1 MLNLIWLGLLVFS
14 AITALLTGN
23 LKQLVNSVPDS
34 AMNAFKLSLGLTGI
48 MALWLGI
55 MRIAEKSGL
64 TEKLSLMIAPLMVRI
79 FPGVPRG
86 HPAIASMASN
96 LIANMFGLNNAATPF
111 GIKAMKDLETLNSAK
126 GSATHAMCMFL
137 ALNTSSLQLVP
148 FGAIALLAAGGSK
161 DPTIIIFP
169 AIIATSFSTISAFCI
184 ARIMSRMKRY
194 QD

>member
-1 MLNLIWLGLLVFS
+1 M
-14 AITALLTGN
+14 TALLTGN
-23 LKQLVNSVPDS
+23 LKPLVNAIPES

-55 MRIAEKSGL
+55 MRIAETSGL
-64 TEKLSLMIAPLMVRI
+64 TEKLSVLIAPLMRRI
-79 FPGVPRG
+79 FPGVPKD
-86 HPAIASMASN
+86 HPAVASMAAN
-96 LIANMFGLNNAATPF
+96 MVANMFGLNNAATPL
-111 GIKAMKDLETLNSAK
+111 GIKAMKDLETLNPVK

-148 FGAIALLAAGGSK
+148 FGAIALLAAGGSS

-184 ARIMSRMKRY
+184 ARMMSKMKRY

>member
-1 MLNLIWLGLLVFS
+1 MLNLIWLGLLLVS
-14 AITALLTGN
+14 AVTALLTGN
-23 LKQLVNSVPDS
+23 LKQLVNSVPDA

-64 TEKLSLMIAPLMVRI
+64 TEKLSAMIAPLRDLI
-79 FPGVPRG
+79 FPGVPRD
-86 HPAIASMASN
+86 HPAIAAMAAN
-96 LIANMFGLNNAATPF
+96 MIANMFGLNNAATPL
-111 GIKAMKDLETLNSAK
+111 GIKAMKDLETLNQVK

-161 DPTIIIFP
+161 DPTSIIFP
-169 AIIATSFSTISAFCI
+169 AMIATSFSTISAFCV
-184 ARIMSRMKRY
+184 ARIMSKMKRY

>member
-1 MLNLIWLGLLVFS
+1 VLNIIWLLLLVVS
-14 AITALLTGN
+14 TVTALATGN
-23 LKQLVNSVPDS
+23 LKPLVNSVPES
-34 AMNAFKLSLGLTGI
+34 AMNAFRLALGLTGI

-55 MRIAEKSGL
+55 MKIAEKSGL
-64 TEKLSLMIAPLMVRI
+64 TDKLSAMIAPLMVRI
-79 FPGVPRG
+79 FPGVPKD

-96 LIANMFGLNNAATPF
+96 LIANMFGLSNAATPF
-111 GIKAMKDLETLNSAK
+111 GIKAMKDLETLNLNK

-148 FGAIALLAAGGSK
+148 FGAIALLAAGGST

-169 AIIATSFSTISAFCI
+169 AIIATSFSTLSAFCV

>member
-1 MLNLIWLGLLVFS
+1 MLNLIWLGLLVVS
-14 AITALLTGN
+14 AVTALLTGN
-23 LKQLVNSVPDS
+23 LKPLVNSVPD
-34 AMNAFKLSLGLTGI
+34 AATNAFKLSLGLTGI

-64 TEKLSLMIAPLMVRI
+64 TEKLSAMIAPLMIRI
-79 FPGVPRG
+79 FPGVPRD
-86 HPAIASMASN
+86 HPAIAAMAAN
-96 LIANMFGLNNAATPF
+96 MIANMFGLNNAATPL
-111 GIKAMKDLETLNSAK
+111 GIKAMKDLETLNPVK

-161 DPTIIIFP
+161 DPTIIILP
-169 AIIATSFSTISAFCI
+169 AIIATSFSTISAFCV
-184 ARIMSRMKRY
+184 ARIMSKMKRF

>member
-1 MLNLIWLGLLVFS
+1 MLNLIWLGLLLVS
-14 AITALLTGN
+14 AVTALLTGN
-23 LKQLVNSVPDS
+23 LKQLVNSVPDA

-48 MALWLGI
+48 MSLWLGI

-64 TEKLSLMIAPLMVRI
+64 TEKLSAMIAPLMVRI
-79 FPGVPRG
+79 FPGVPRD
-86 HPAIASMASN
+86 HPAIAAMAAN
-96 LIANMFGLNNAATPF
+96 MIANMFGLNNAATPL
-111 GIKAMKDLETLNSAK
+111 GIKAMKDLETLNQVK

-161 DPTIIIFP
+161 DPTSIILP
-169 AIIATSFSTISAFCI
+169 AIIATSFSTISAFCV
-184 ARIMSRMKRY
+184 ARIMSKMKRY

>member
-1 MLNLIWLGLLVFS
+1 LLNLIWLGLLVVS
-14 AITALLTGN
+14 AVTALLTGN
-23 LKQLVNSVPDS
+23 LKPLVNSVPD
-34 AMNAFKLSLGLTGI
+34 AATNAFKLSLGLTGI

-64 TEKLSLMIAPLMVRI
+64 TEKLSAMIAPLMVRI
-79 FPGVPRG
+79 FPGVPRD
-86 HPAIASMASN
+86 HPAIAAMAAN
-96 LIANMFGLNNAATPF
+96 MIANMFGLNNAATPL
-111 GIKAMKDLETLNSAK
+111 GIKAMKDLETLNPVK

-161 DPTIIIFP
+161 DPTIIILP
-169 AIIATSFSTISAFCI
+169 AIIATSFSTISAFCV
-184 ARIMSRMKRY
+184 ARIMSKMKRF